1 MDLVQGLLEGNSF
14 NVRGQVT
21 LKQPTRA
28 RAVENML
35 KDILVTFE
43 VCRQIL
49 LLPEQLLS
57 WTAVWLM
64 QTSSFFSICSEK

>member
-14 NVRGQVT
+14 NVKDQVT
-21 LKQPTRA
+21 LKQPTRV

-35 KDILVTFE
+35 KDISVTFE

-57 WTAVWLM
+57 
-64 QTSSFFSICSEK
+64 